1 MDLTTLLGG
10 DFMKWLQL
18 FMFGQKL
25 QQDRR
30 NQDKAE
36 EDSERAIAAIQR
48 PTIIPWNFPNA
59 NGRRAMIVPG
69 MWNAATKTYA
79 PSETM
84 WEDQY
89 TTQTSS
95 SSSDDDDDDDDLLD
109 SYVRQ

>member
-10 DFMKWLQL
+10 DLMKWLQL

-36 EDSERAIAAIQR
+36 EDDERAIAAMQR
-48 PTIIPWNFPNA
+48 PSIIPWNFPNA

-69 MWNAATKTYA
+69 MWNAATGAYA
-79 PSETM
+79 PSETI
-84 WEDQY
+84 WADQY
-89 TTQTSS
+89 TAPT
-95 SSSDDDDDDDDLLD
+95 DDDDDDALLD
-109 SYVRQ
+109 DYVNQ

>member
-1 MDLTTLLGG
+1 MDLMQL
-10 DFMKWLQL
+10 LQL
-18 FMFGQKL
+18 LMFGHEL
-25 QQDRR
+25 QQNRRRDDR
-30 NQDKAE
+30 
-36 EDSERAIAAIQR
+36 EDEDAERARAALQR
-48 PTIIPWNFPNA
+48 PSIIPWNFPNA